1 MTGATDSC
9 ALNSLPKLPQP
20 TIEGE
25 TVYVRDITD
34 TWREATVRDVL
45 SAQFTADWVAPHKGK
60 DTECFAFY
68 LTKHRGV
75 SWQTNKP
82 KSLS

>member
-1 MTGATDSC
+1 MPNKQSNPVSGD
-9 ALNSLPKLPQP
+9 
-20 TIEGE
+20 

-34 TWREATVRDVL
+34 TWREATVRDTM
-45 SAQFTADWVAPHKGK
+45 SAQFTADWTTTEHG
-60 DTECFAFY
+60 ECFAFY
-68 LTKHRGV
+68 LYANRGI